1 MSVIYYFST
10 LNFSLILFIFVDF
23 RLYYCH
29 LNFIADLKKMKIY
42 SNKRDKA
49 ARENIG
55 FWINRGR
62 RNIYIFWLENWHE
75 KRVPLGF
82 EAGHLTST

>member
-1 MSVIYYFST
+1 
-10 LNFSLILFIFVDF
+10 
-23 RLYYCH
+23 
-29 LNFIADLKKMKIY
+29 MKIY

-62 RNIYIFWLENWHE
+62 RNIYFFWLENWHE